1 MFDAPS
7 ICPIGSVVIHKTKP
21 EFGYGIVVDSFE
33 SLADLLP
40 EEAPLEKDNFIAII
54 LWHGDEEKELIHAP
68 QLHSY
73 KDLKVLNTKVGFA

>member
-21 EFGYGIVVDSFE
+21 EFGYGIVVDNFE
-33 SLADLLP
+33 NFASLVP
-40 EEAPLEKDNFIAII
+40 EEISLEKDNFIAMI
-54 LWHGDEEKELIHAP
+54 LWHGDEEKELTHVP